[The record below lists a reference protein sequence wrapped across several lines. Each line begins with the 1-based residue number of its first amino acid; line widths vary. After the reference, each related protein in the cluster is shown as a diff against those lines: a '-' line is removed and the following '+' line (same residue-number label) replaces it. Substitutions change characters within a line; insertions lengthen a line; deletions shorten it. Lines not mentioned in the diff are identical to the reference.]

1 LQVSQRLN
9 LESTSHLSS
18 PTAELVAALLSE
30 GIDVRLRLSGWSMQ
44 PLVPSGSRVQ
54 FSSRERPVVGD
65 VVLVRH
71 PDNSLVAHRLIRI
84 AGDFLVTKGDACVA
98 ADGPVPR
105 DRVVGCGVRLERS
118 AGRRPLP
125 LRSPWM
131 RRLGLALSY
140 LYPPIVAR
148 CRRGFTSFLARQGG
162 SSC

>member
-1 LQVSQRLN
+1 MN

-44 PLVPSGSRVQ
+44 PLVPSGSRVL
-54 FSSRERPVVGD
+54 FSSRALPEVGD

-71 PDNSLVAHRLIRI
+71 PDDSLVAHRLVRI

-98 ADGPVPR
+98 ADGPVSKE
-105 DRVVGCGVRLERS
+105 RVVGCGVRLERS
-118 AGRRPLP
+118 AGRWSLP

-140 LYPPIVAR
+140 LYPRIVAR
-148 CRRGFTSFLARQGG
+148 GRRWSRGLLARQGG